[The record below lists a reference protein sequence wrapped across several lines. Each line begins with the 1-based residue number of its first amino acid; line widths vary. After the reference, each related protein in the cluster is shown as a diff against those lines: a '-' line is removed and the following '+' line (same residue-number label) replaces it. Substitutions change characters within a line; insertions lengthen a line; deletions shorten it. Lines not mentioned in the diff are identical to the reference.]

1 MADRRDF
8 LKTVSVAAAGA
19 AIARPAEAAERLTR
33 PFVPRALEPDLQ
45 AVAAAALQAARDAG
59 ASYADVRF
67 GRYRRQTVGTR
78 ERQVTGVNDSES
90 FGVGIRALVDGAWGF
105 ASSNVVT
112 TDEVAKT
119 AREAAH
125 TARAAKR
132 AQRRPV
138 VLAPVKPVKGTWTT
152 PIKTDPFTIAIEEK
166 VALLFAANEAA
177 LKVKGVRFASTSV
190 ASLREEKTL
199 ATSDGT
205 YVTQTLYRI
214 APSFTAT
221 AIGEG
226 DFQSYNEEL
235 APRGAGWDYVVS
247 LDLAG
252 NAAKWAERAA
262 EKLGAKSVEV
272 GRYDLVLDPRN
283 LWLTI
288 HESIGHPTE
297 LDRAMGYEANYAGTS
312 FVAPPEKVL
321 GSLKF
326 GSELMNIR
334 ADRVQE
340 GSLSRVAWDDE
351 GVPADDWMLI
361 EKGIFK
367 DYQTT
372 REQAAWIADKTGV
385 RRSHGCSFAQS
396 WSDVPFKR
404 MPNVS
409 LVPNTRDVTMDDII
423 AGTDRGVMFTNRA
436 TYSIDHQRYN
446 FQFGGQAAWEIRNG
460 KVVGMVKDVAYQAT
474 TTQFWNSLDMLGG
487 KSTYFLGGTFN
498 DGKGEPGQSNQVSHG
513 CPACRFRNV
522 NVINT
527 ASAG

>member
-166 VALLFAANEAA
+166 VALLLAANEAA

-235 APRGAGWDYVVS
+235 APRGAGWDYVLS

-252 NAAKWAERAA
+252 NAAKWAGLAA
-262 EKLGAKSVEV
+262 EKLGAM
-272 GRYDLVLDPRN
+272 R
-283 LWLTI
+283 
-288 HESIGHPTE
+288 
-297 LDRAMGYEANYAGTS
+297 
-312 FVAPPEKVL
+312 
-321 GSLKF
+321 
-326 GSELMNIR
+326 
-334 ADRVQE
+334 
-340 GSLSRVAWDDE
+340 
-351 GVPADDWMLI
+351 
-361 EKGIFK
+361 
-367 DYQTT
+367 
-372 REQAAWIADKTGV
+372 
-385 RRSHGCSFAQS
+385 
-396 WSDVPFKR
+396 
-404 MPNVS
+404 
-409 LVPNTRDVTMDDII
+409 
-423 AGTDRGVMFTNRA
+423 
-436 TYSIDHQRYN
+436 
-446 FQFGGQAAWEIRNG
+446 
-460 KVVGMVKDVAYQAT
+460 
-474 TTQFWNSLDMLGG
+474 
-487 KSTYFLGGTFN
+487 
-498 DGKGEPGQSNQVSHG
+498 
-513 CPACRFRNV
+513 
-522 NVINT
+522 
-527 ASAG
+527 